1 MKKSNS
7 SKSANTI
14 KRQPQIT
21 RRDFLNGCAIGVAAG
36 SGLTPLELMAQGGQG
51 AVALPPDY
59 YPPTLQGLRGSH
71 EGSFEIGH
79 AMRDGQSWQ
88 SADAGDGH
96 YDLVVVGGGIS
107 GLAAA
112 YFYRK
117 QHGPQ
122 SRILI
127 LDNHDDFGGHAKRNE
142 FWYDG
147 RMFLVNGGTL
157 NVEAPSQYSTIA
169 AGLLWE
175 LGIDRTRYF
184 EKNRD
189 MFSFYRDMGLTGS
202 RFFDRESFGED
213 KLVVD
218 YSGMPIAE
226 AMAQSPLSEAARQ
239 DVIRLY
245 ESRENYFPGLSA
257 DETRQ
262 RLAQMSHEDYLLNVV
277 KVHPDVVKLFHS
289 AFFGSLVV
297 GPEAIPAIYFRD
309 NGYPGFAGL
318 NLEDQPPELLVNE
331 PGGAHGREN
340 IERARSGDPDMYFPD
355 GNATITRLLV
365 RSLIP
370 DAVTAG
376 DMEDILTA
384 AVDYSR
390 LDRGDQ
396 DCRIRL
402 NSMVVNVQHQ
412 GSEQVRTQYIN
423 NGQAYTVTS
432 DDVVLAC
439 WNTVIPYIC
448 PELPATQ
455 KEALAY
461 GTKSPLVYGGAL
473 LRNWQAFVDTGISSV
488 SAPTS
493 FYSSIGLQ
501 ASVTMGDYQAPR
513 NPEEPIVLR
522 FSAYFDVPGQN
533 LNRRE
538 QHLAGRKEMLATSF
552 DTFEEKLR
560 DQMMRVLG
568 PAGFDDERDIV
579 GLTVN
584 RWPHGY
590 SYSYNPMDDPE
601 EWAYTSTD
609 ARPCVVGRQQS
620 GRIAIA
626 NADAA
631 ASPHTDAAINEA
643 YRAVSELLN
652 T

>member
-226 AMAQSPLSEAARQ
+226 AMAQSPLSEAAKQ

-257 DETRQ
+257 VETRQ

-318 NLEDQPPELLVNE
+318 NLEDLPPELLVNE

>member
-1 MKKSNS
+1 MKKSKN
-7 SKSANTI
+7 KSQN
-14 KRQPQIT
+14 KNKKQPQIN
-21 RRDFLNGCAIGVAAG
+21 RRDFLNGCAIGVVAG
-36 SGLTPLELMAQGGQG
+36 SGLTPLELMAQGGPG
-51 AVALPPDY
+51 AAALPPDY
-59 YPPTLQGLRGSH
+59 YPPTRQGLRSSH
-71 EGSFEIGH
+71 AGSFEIGH
-79 AMRDGQSWQ
+79 AMRDGQRWQ
-88 SADAGDGH
+88 SADAGDGR

-112 YFYRK
+112 YFFRK

-142 FWYDG
+142 FWHDG

-157 NVEAPSQYSTIA
+157 NVEAPSQYSTVA

-218 YSGMPIAE
+218 YSSMPIAE
-226 AMAQSPLSEAARQ
+226 AMAQSPLSEAAKQ

-245 ESRENYFPGLSA
+245 ESTENYFPGLSA

-262 RLAQMSHEDYLLNVV
+262 RLAQMSHKDYLLNVV

-289 AFFGSLVV
+289 AFYGSFVV
-297 GPEAIPAIYFRD
+297 SPDAIPAIYFRD

-318 NLEDQPPELLVNE
+318 NLEDLPPEVLINE

-376 DMEDILTA
+376 DMEGILTA

-412 GSEQVRTQYIN
+412 GSDQVRTEYIN
-423 NGQAYTVTS
+423 NGQAYAVSS
-432 DDVVLAC
+432 DNVVLAC

-473 LRNWQAFVDTGISSV
+473 LRNWQSFVDAGISRV

-493 FYSSIGLQ
+493 FYSSLGLQ

-513 NPEEPIVLR
+513 NPEEPIVMR
-522 FSAYFDVPGQN
+522 FSAYFDAPGQN

-538 QHLAGRKEMLATSF
+538 QHIVGRNEMLQTSF
-552 DTFEEKLR
+552 DSFEDKLR

-590 SYSYNPMDDPE
+590 SYSYNPMNEPE
-601 EWAYTSTD
+601 EWAYTATD
-609 ARPCVVGRQQS
+609 TRPCVVGRQQA

-631 ASPHTDAAINEA
+631 ASPHSDAAINEA
-643 YRAVSELLN
+643 YRAVAELLN
-652 T
+652 A